1 MLLTVRKVFAF
12 DFDGTITTKDTLL
25 EFIKYA
31 KGSTALYGALLVF
44 LPLLMLMKLRFYSN
58 HKAKEK
64 VFSHLFRGMSLKDFN
79 SLCRNFAKDNR
90 HLLRP
95 KAMQYIVDALEKP
108 EASIIIIS
116 ASIENWVI
124 PFFADQP
131 SIKVLGTQI
140 EVIDGRLTGRFLT
153 ANCYG
158 QEKVNRLLS
167 EYPDRNA
174 YRLTAFGDS
183 SGDRE
188 LLAFAD
194 EAHYK
199 LF

>member
-1 MLLTVRKVFAF
+1 
-12 DFDGTITTKDTLL
+12 
-25 EFIKYA
+25 
-31 KGSTALYGALLVF
+31 
-44 LPLLMLMKLRFYSN
+44 
-58 HKAKEK
+58 
-64 VFSHLFRGMSLKDFN
+64 MSLEEFN
-79 SLCRNFAKDNR
+79 SICRNFARDNR

-95 KAMQYIVDALEKP
+95 KAVQYIDRVLQSPDT
-108 EASIIIIS
+108 SVVIVS
-116 ASIENWVI
+116 ASIENWVT
-124 PFFADQP
+124 PFFSDQP

-140 EVIDGRLTGRFLT
+140 EVVDGRLTGRFLS

-167 EYPDRNA
+167 EYPDRKA
-174 YRLTAFGDS
+174 YHLTAFGDS

-199 LF
+199 PF

>member
-31 KGSTALYGALLVF
+31 KGRTALYRALLVF
-44 LPLLMLMKLRFYSN
+44 LPLLVLMKLQLYSN
-58 HKAKEK
+58 YKTKEK
-64 VFSHLFRGMSLKDFN
+64 VFSHLFRGMSLDEFN
-79 SLCRNFAKDNR
+79 SLCRNFARDNR

-95 KAMQYIVDALEKP
+95 KAWLYINKVLQEPDAEVV
-108 EASIIIIS
+108 IVS
-116 ASIENWVI
+116 ASIENWVT
-124 PFFADQP
+124 PFFANQP
-131 SIKVLGTQI
+131 SIKVLGTQV
-140 EVIDGRLTGRFLT
+140 EVIDGRLTGRFLS

-167 EYPDRNA
+167 EYPDRKA

-183 SGDRE
+183 GGDRE

-199 LF
+199 PF

>member
-1 MLLTVRKVFAF
+1 MRKVFAF

-31 KGSTALYGALLVF
+31 KGRTALYGALLVF
-44 LPLLMLMKLRFYSN
+44 LPLLVLMKLRLYSN
-58 HKAKEK
+58 HKTKEK
-64 VFSHLFRGMSLKDFN
+64 MFSRLFRGMSLEEFN
-79 SLCRNFAKDNR
+79 SLCCNFARDNR

-95 KAMQYIVDALEKP
+95 KAELYINNVLQAPDTEVV
-108 EASIIIIS
+108 IVS
-116 ASIENWVI
+116 ASIENWVT

-131 SIKVLGTQI
+131 SIKVLGTHI
-140 EVIDGRLTGRFLT
+140 EVIDDRLTGQFLS

-167 EYPDRNA
+167 EYPDRKA

-183 SGDRE
+183 SGDRA

-194 EAHYK
+194 EMHYK
-199 LF
+199 PFI

>member
-25 EFIKYA
+25 GFIKYA

-44 LPLLMLMKLRFYSN
+44 LPLLMLMKLRLYSN
-58 HKAKEK
+58 HKTKEK

-79 SLCRNFAKDNR
+79 SLCRNFARDNR

-95 KAMQYIVDALEKP
+95 KAMQYIADALEKP

-131 SIKVLGTQI
+131 SIKILGTQI
-140 EVIDGRLTGRFLT
+140 EVIDGRLTGLFLT

-199 LF
+199 PF